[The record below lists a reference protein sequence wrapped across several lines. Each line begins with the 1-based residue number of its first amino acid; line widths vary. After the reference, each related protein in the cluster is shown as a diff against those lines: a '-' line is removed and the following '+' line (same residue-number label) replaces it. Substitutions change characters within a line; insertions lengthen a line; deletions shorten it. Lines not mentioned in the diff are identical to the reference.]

1 MLLDFV
7 RYPGGREGR
16 IISGPEYQIMKELTQ
31 NPRIN
36 ALSARQASSSPE
48 GLESQQGREHQARC
62 GWDLFS
68 VSQTLGILGNSLHS
82 QSLEYHNFSFPVYC
96 CYLPSPKYFKSSL
109 AS

>member
-16 IISGPEYQIMKELTQ
+16 IISECQIKKRLTQ

-36 ALSARQASSSPE
+36 ALSARQAPSSPE
-48 GLESQQGREHQARC
+48 GLESQQGREDQDRC
-62 GWDLFS
+62 GWGLFS
-68 VSQTLGILGNSLHS
+68 VSQTLGILGNSLYS
-82 QSLEYHNFSFPVYC
+82 QSLEYHNFSLPVYC
-96 CYLPSPKYFKSSL
+96 YYLPSPKYIKSSL